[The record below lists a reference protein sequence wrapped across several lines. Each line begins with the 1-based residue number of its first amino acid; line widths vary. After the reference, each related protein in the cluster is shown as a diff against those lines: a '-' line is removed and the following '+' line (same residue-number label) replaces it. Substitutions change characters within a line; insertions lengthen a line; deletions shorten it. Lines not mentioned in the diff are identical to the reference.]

1 MKELETF
8 VSEWNE
14 TESKTR
20 QAFIELLEHL
30 QKMEN
35 ITLDFNARP
44 GITYSLRPK
53 HNNQKDRALFAMV
66 DVIDDDPKEKWL
78 SVCFYGDM
86 ISDPEE
92 MGDII
97 PEGLL
102 GDDGHCF
109 DIYEYDTEDIEYLK
123 TRLDDAYKSA
133 KKSS

>member
-1 MKELETF
+1 MEELNNF
-8 VSEWNE
+8 IAEWKE

-20 QAFIELLEHL
+20 QAFTELIEYL

-53 HNNQKDRALFAMV
+53 HNNQEDRALFAMI
-66 DVIDDDPKEKWL
+66 DVIDDDPEEKWL

-86 ISDPEE
+86 ISDPDE
-92 MGDII
+92 MGDFI

-109 DIYEYDTEDIEYLK
+109 DMYEYNAEEIEYLK
-123 TRLDDAYKSA
+123 NRLDDAYKA
-133 KKSS
+133 AEKS

>member
-1 MKELETF
+1 MEELNNF
-8 VSEWNE
+8 IAEWKE

-20 QAFIELLEHL
+20 QAFTELIEYL

-53 HNNQKDRALFAMV
+53 HNNQENRALFAMI
-66 DVIDDDPKEKWL
+66 DVIDDDPEEKWL

-86 ISDPEE
+86 ISDPDEL
-92 MGDII
+92 GDLI

-109 DIYEYDTEDIEYLK
+109 DMYEYNAEEVEYLK
-123 TRLDDAYKSA
+123 NRLDDAYKA
-133 KKSS
+133 AEKS

>member
-1 MKELETF
+1 MEELNNF
-8 VSEWNE
+8 IAEWKE

-20 QAFIELLEHL
+20 QAFTELLEYL

-53 HNNQKDRALFAMV
+53 HNNQEDRALFAMI
-66 DVIDDDPKEKWL
+66 DVIDDDPEEKWL

-86 ISDPEE
+86 ISDPDE
-92 MGDII
+92 MGDFI

-109 DIYEYDTEDIEYLK
+109 DMYEYNAEEIEYLK
-123 TRLDDAYKSA
+123 NRLDDAYKA
-133 KKSS
+133 AEKS

>member
-1 MKELETF
+1 MQKLEKF
-8 VSEWNE
+8 IAEWE
-14 TESKTR
+14 DTESKTK
-20 QAFIELLEHL
+20 QAFTELVEHL
-30 QKMEN
+30 QRMED

-53 HNNQKDRALFAMV
+53 HNNQKNRALFAMV

-86 ISDPEE
+86 ITDPEE
-92 MGDII
+92 MGDLI

-109 DIYEYDTEDIEYLK
+109 DIYEYELSEVEYLK
-123 TRLDDAYKSA
+123 KRLDDAYKSA
-133 KKSS
+133 Q

>member
-1 MKELETF
+1 MEELNNF
-8 VSEWNE
+8 ISEWKE

-20 QAFIELLEHL
+20 QAFTELIEYL

-53 HNNQKDRALFAMV
+53 HNNQENRALFAMI
-66 DVIDDDPKEKWL
+66 DVIDDDPEEKWL

-86 ISDPEE
+86 ISDPDEL
-92 MGDII
+92 GDLI

-109 DIYEYDTEDIEYLK
+109 DMYEYNAEEIEYLK
-123 TRLDDAYKSA
+123 NRLDDAYKA
-133 KKSS
+133 AEKS

>member
-1 MKELETF
+1 MEELNNF
-8 VSEWNE
+8 IAEWEE

-20 QAFIELLEHL
+20 QAFTELIEYL
-30 QKMEN
+30 QKMDN

-53 HNNQKDRALFAMV
+53 HNNQKDRALFAMI

-86 ISDPEE
+86 ISDPDKT
-92 MGDII
+92 GDLI
-97 PEGLL
+97 PDGLL

-109 DIYEYDTEDIEYLK
+109 DMYEYNAKEVEYLK
-123 TRLDDAYKSA
+123 NRLDDAYKA
-133 KKSS
+133 AEKSS

>member
-1 MKELETF
+1 MKELENF
-8 VSEWNE
+8 VSEWEE

-20 QAFIELLEHL
+20 QAFTELLEHL

-53 HNNQKDRALFAMV
+53 HNNQTSRALFAMV

-92 MGDII
+92 MGDLI

-109 DIYEYDTEDIEYLK
+109 DIYEYNTKEVEYLK

-133 KKSS
+133 QKSS

>member
-1 MKELETF
+1 MEELNTF
-8 VSEWNE
+8 IAEWKE

-20 QAFIELLEHL
+20 QAFTELIEYL

-53 HNNQKDRALFAMV
+53 HNNQKNRALFAMI

-86 ISDPEE
+86 ISDPDE
-92 MGDII
+92 MGDLI

-109 DIYEYDTEDIEYLK
+109 DMYEYNAEEIEYLK
-123 TRLDDAYKSA
+123 NRLDDAYRAAEKSE
-133 KKSS
+133 